1 MRTTACATASVV
13 TRALGVVTLT
23 LGVAVGSAAVAN
35 ADPVTDQHIKESG
48 VCELVGA
55 IPVIGRIAV
64 PNCKKVPVPPGPGL
78 PLPTNPTPTTVEIPR

>member
-1 MRTTACATASVV
+1 METKARATASVAV
-13 TRALGVVTLT
+13 RGLAGVTLT

-35 ADPVTDQHIKESG
+35 ADPVMDLHIKGSG

-64 PNCKKVPVPPGPGL
+64 PDCKKIPVPPAAGL
-78 PLPTNPTPTTVEIPR
+78 PLPTIPTPTTVEIRR